1 MALSYCLQHE
11 MAQSIENFSKANDI
25 IDLNPE
31 EKIMISMKSETI
43 RHCIEC
49 YLFSSNK
56 IAAIDLKNKENK
68 RDDQKLNAEII
79 ELLFRYYTNDY
90 VGTYLLYDLLKNLV
104 VIFNS

>member
-1 MALSYCLQHE
+1 MFTYNMALSYYLQHE
-11 MAQSIENFSKANDI
+11 MNQSIENFAKANDI

-43 RHCIEC
+43 RHWIEC
-49 YLFSSNK
+49 YLSSSNK
-56 IAAIDLKNKENK
+56 IAAIDLKNQESK

-90 VGTYLLYDLLKNLV
+90 AGAYLL
-104 VIFNS
+104 